1 MKNTNT
7 YLYFGGDGGSDSSLG
22 SLGDSGMYPAAN
34 FTGIDPISATTTRIS
49 FKALTGEAADDDI
62 LLTHV
67 TGKFKEVC
75 EALALALSSEREQ
88 GMITFAAMAQV
99 GIGSTE
105 PIYFNKLREL
115 GCIDGSSAVVI
126 TMDTQN

>member
-1 MKNTNT
+1 MRNTNT
-7 YLYFGGDGGSDSSLG
+7 YLYFAEDGEINA
-22 SLGDSGMYPAAN
+22 LGDSAMYPAAN

-75 EALALALSSEREQ
+75 EALALALSSENA
-88 GMITFAAMAQV
+88 GMITFAAMAHDH
-99 GIGSTE
+99 GDA
-105 PIYFNKLREL
+105 IYFNKLREL
-115 GCIDGSSAVVI
+115 GCIDGSSAVAI
-126 TMDTQN
+126 TLDS